1 MTNKPK
7 LLIHVILCIITIT
20 FPILSFQYGISW
32 DERLSIEYS
41 QKVFNY
47 FKTFGYDKECL
58 DISIPVYNHLIYYGN
73 FFGLLT
79 TCIQKILPIDIVSIR
94 HLTNS
99 LFGAGTIWI
108 IFGISKKFGNSLQ
121 TLLAV
126 FLILFTPR
134 FLGYSMN
141 GFRDVTFMFGYTL
154 CIYTTLSL
162 IELYPRYRLK
172 ELSLLAL
179 GIFICSSIRIAG
191 LITIPAIL
199 ISLMFHIGLK
209 RQLKFNKDNFKY
221 VLAIIISIILAYVL
235 IVAIWPWAHQNVL
248 IHPVEALFKFSDI
261 NLIMSYQLYFGELI
275 PNRNVPFSFLFVWYG
290 ITLPMVVLIGLF
302 LFLIF
307 FRRIPVFC
315 IYILIFLILPLLL
328 YTFSARNLYDSGRQ
342 FLFIVPPI
350 VVLSSYGWIKFYN
363 LMNHRYLKK
372 GLLFAFG
379 LLIALPLFSII
390 KLHPSQSSYFNE
402 LIGGLKGAYSRFEIE
417 IDGNNARY
425 AAEWLNNHLKENK
438 EERSIIGS
446 NLDGLS
452 VSYFIEKN
460 KIEKVEWLRH
470 NHLYTKNWDYAVMSM
485 RTLNKYQLRKTWPY
499 EDAIF
504 NYIVDGVPI
513 ISVLKNNNKN
523 VLEGLNLAKMGR
535 YTDAIQLF
543 NQAILLNK
551 NSAIL
556 YNYRGASYLKL
567 NEVGLAKSDFEKAL
581 LLNSLNDETH
591 YYMSELEYKNGNL
604 GKANQHINKSTKIRI
619 DNYEAFCLK
628 AKINYLLYHHEDA
641 TSLLDSILALT
652 DLNLVQRST
661 LFNGIGEIEMMKIQE
676 SKGKCKKCFNKAVDN
691 FENAINHNKKNSI
704 PYNNLVTLYESR
716 GLVEEAKF
724 VRRMYYEYNN

>member
-1 MTNKPK
+1 MSV
-7 LLIHVILCIITIT
+7 L

-41 QKVFNY
+41 ARVYNY
-47 FKTFGYDKECL
+47 FMTFGNDTECL
-58 DISIPVYNHLIYYGN
+58 DLTIPVYNHLIYYGN

-79 TCIQKILPIDIVSIR
+79 TCIQRIIPADIIIIR

-99 LFGAGTIWI
+99 LFGVSTIWLV
-108 IFGISKKFGNSLQ
+108 FGISKKFGNNLQ
-121 TLLAV
+121 ACLAV
-126 FLILFTPR
+126 LLILFTPR

-154 CIYTTLSL
+154 CIYTTLAL
-162 IELYPRYRLK
+162 AKVYPKYRLK
-172 ELSLLAL
+172 ELILLTL
-179 GIFICSSIRIAG
+179 GIFICASIRIVG
-191 LITIPAIL
+191 LMSIPAIL
-199 ISLMFHIGLK
+199 ISLVLQIGIK
-209 RQLKFNKDNFKY
+209 GQLKFNKVNFKY
-221 VLAIIISIILAYVL
+221 GLAIMTSMLVAYSM
-235 IVAIWPWAHQNVL
+235 IVAIWPWAHQNILVN
-248 IHPVEALFKFSDI
+248 PVEALFKFSDI

-275 PNRNVPFSFLFVWYG
+275 PNRNVPFSYLFVWYG
-290 ITLPMVVLIGLF
+290 ITLPMVVLIGF
-302 LFLIF
+302 SFFLIF

-315 IYILIFLILPLLL
+315 IYILTFLILPLLL

-342 FLFIVPPI
+342 FLFIIPPI
-350 VVLSSYGWIKFYN
+350 VLLSSYGWISIYSLINKP
-363 LMNHRYLKK
+363 YLKK
-372 GLLFAFG
+372 GVLVAFG

-390 KLHPSQSSYFNE
+390 KLHPSQSTYFNE

-425 AAEWLNNHLKENK
+425 AAEWLNNHLKEK
-438 EERSIIGS
+438 QEERSIIGS

-470 NHLYTKNWDYAVMSM
+470 NQLYTKNWDYAIMSM
-485 RTLNKYQLRKTWPY
+485 RTLNKYQLRNTWPY
-499 EDAIF
+499 EEAIF
-504 NYIVDGVPI
+504 NYVVDGVPV
-513 ISVLKNNNKN
+513 ISVLKNNSKN

-535 YTDAIQLF
+535 YTDAIHLF

-551 NSAIL
+551 NSAKL

-567 NEVGLAKSDFEKAL
+567 NEVGLAKSDFERAL
-581 LLNSLNDETH
+581 FLNSLNDETH
-591 YYMSELEYKNGNL
+591 YYMAELEYKNGNL
-604 GKANQHINKSTKIRI
+604 GKANQHVNKSTKIRI

-628 AKINYLLYHHEDA
+628 SKINYLLYHDEDA
-641 TSLLDSILALT
+641 TSLLDSILAST

-676 SKGKCKKCFNKAVDN
+676 SKGKCKKCFNRAIDA
-691 FENAINHNKKNSI
+691 FEKAINHNKRNIS
-704 PYNNLVTLYESR
+704 PYYNLVALYKSR
-716 GLVEEAKF
+716 GLDEEVKF
-724 VRRMYYEYNN
+724 VQSKYYEHNKQEF